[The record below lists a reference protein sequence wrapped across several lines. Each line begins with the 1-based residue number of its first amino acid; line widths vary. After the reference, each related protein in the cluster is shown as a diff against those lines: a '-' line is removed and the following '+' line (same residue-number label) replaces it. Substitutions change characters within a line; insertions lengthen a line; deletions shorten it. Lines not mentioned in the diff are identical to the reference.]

1 MSTRF
6 VPRRSS
12 AESRQIRWT
21 RHAVQT
27 GVVLAVAGVVWKHA
41 LAGSGSTSAEAFC
54 PFGGFET
61 AWTWLTTGRT
71 VAHVHPAN
79 LALAGI
85 VVVLALAARGMFC
98 GWVCPLGSVQ
108 EAIHAGADR
117 VVSRVPALRRLR
129 RRTASNVWLRRVDRV
144 LRYGRYVV
152 LAWAI
157 GGAALTGAMVFR
169 GLDPWIALLS
179 VVEFELS
186 TAFVVMLGV
195 LLLSVVVERPFCR
208 YACPLGALQGLVG
221 LVSPLAVQRDAS
233 SCLGCDLCNQACPM
247 GIDVNQTTR
256 VTDTACI
263 GCLECVAAC
272 PSREALALTVSLPR
286 RVPVEVGISTRDL
299 EGARS

>member
-1 MSTRF
+1 MTATF

-12 AESRQIRWT
+12 AEGRQIRWT
-21 RHAVQT
+21 RHAVQAAAVI
-27 GVVLAVAGVVWKHA
+27 GVAGVVWRNA
-41 LAGSGSTSAEAFC
+41 LAGPGSTSAEAFC

-61 AWTWLTTGRT
+61 AWTWVTTGRT

-79 LALAGI
+79 LVLAGV

-98 GWVCPLGSVQ
+98 GWVCPLGSIQ
-108 EAIHAGADR
+108 EGIHAVADR
-117 VVSRVPALRRLR
+117 VVSHVPALRRIR
-129 RRTASNVWLRRVDRV
+129 RRTASNVWLHRADRV

-152 LAWAI
+152 LVWAVA
-157 GGAALTGAMVFR
+157 GAALTGVMVFR
-169 GLDPWIALLS
+169 GLDPWIAVIS
-179 VVEFELS
+179 IVEFELS

-221 LVSPLAVQRDAS
+221 LASPLAVQRNAS

-247 GIDVNQTTR
+247 GIAVNQSTR
-256 VTDTACI
+256 VTDTGCI

-272 PSREALALTVSLPR
+272 PSHDALALTVSVPR
-286 RVPVEVGISTRDL
+286 RVPVDVGLSPRDL
-299 EGARS
+299 EGVRS